1 MMSSLAREVRNI
13 QNPALGA
20 GLLWRFACGYV
31 RGHRTRDPAPL
42 PLLFLVLPILLHEQT
57 ASFVQGTKKA
67 SGLRMFAS
75 KFGTAANA
83 KQDLLI
89 AIHDRM
95 LTLRRLSLESVQIA
109 LATRLLH
116 LDAATVTP
124 LTETRAGAGV
134 PAEIKSM
141 MNNAEKLGTWCA
153 TLTMHEIAVI
163 LKVRF

>member
-1 MMSSLAREVRNI
+1 
-13 QNPALGA
+13 
-20 GLLWRFACGYV
+20 
-31 RGHRTRDPAPL
+31 
-42 PLLFLVLPILLHEQT
+42 
-57 ASFVQGTKKA
+57 
-67 SGLRMFAS
+67 MFAS

>member
-109 LATRLLH
+109 LAT
-116 LDAATVTP
+116 
-124 LTETRAGAGV
+124 
-134 PAEIKSM
+134 
-141 MNNAEKLGTWCA
+141 
-153 TLTMHEIAVI
+153 
-163 LKVRF
+163 